1 MPRLPAELRESQR
14 LIVERIKAT
23 NPASPVSNER
33 IAEVAGCSSTMVS
46 KWISPGKDAREIK
59 WGEVQK
65 LADVFGWDVVVGR
78 AASAKG
84 YRVTRSRSK
93 VAADPVGAAI
103 ALTGKSLAVV
113 DVVRAAWADGKVDA
127 RERALI
133 REATAAVIDQADVVG
148 AVGEA

>member
-59 WGEVQK
+59 W
-65 LADVFGWDVVVGR
+65 
-78 AASAKG
+78 
-84 YRVTRSRSK
+84 
-93 VAADPVGAAI
+93 
-103 ALTGKSLAVV
+103 